1 MPHLIAQV
9 NIDPSRPIASAVLS
23 GSPNP
28 ATYGKIGNLNW
39 ETSQATTLANLKGI
53 TEFSGNPHVQELES
67 IFNKARTEYIKLDKD
82 LSTARIDLNT
92 KQESYN
98 FSPSTANAQALEAAV
113 KVESDINKKIDAQ
126 NQILSAVAP
135 IVTIVKTEVIAE
147 GGQRPLILDQ
157 NKGVVTR
164 ATEKAQNEPSY
175 KAISGAVQQYN
186 SGIKGEAN
194 LESIITN
201 IRGQNASGQRDGDK
215 NSDGFID
222 NSQISVKAAQEG
234 YKNAPEDVSKL
245 IEYAQKVQTMF
256 NEYAPVTEEFKA
268 NVIGEVL
275 NGSWERNALNEIAGK
290 GGIIE
295 SETQAR
301 TAADV
306 ALDGKI
312 TTEVTGLKA
321 ADVALDGKITNEVNV
336 RQAADLALDGKFTTE
351 VTGLKAAD
359 VALDG
364 KFTTEVTGLKVADA
378 ALGSQITTE
387 VTDRKSADVALDSKI
402 TTEVNGLKA
411 ADVALDTRITTEVNG
426 LKAADVALG
435 SQIAIEKQDRI
446 SADAA
451 TLIDAKQYTD
461 KGITAEAQ
469 ARIAGDSQT
478 LTSAKA
484 YTTEQVA
491 AEGDVRKA
499 ADLLLDEK
507 IIKESGER
515 KAAIIEEARQRIE
528 AIEKE
533 EKSRLAAIN
542 VVDKKFTEQV
552 DGLGRRV
559 LSLENRMS
567 SAENVLQDH
576 ETRLVGAEENIQQL
590 QRGVAMVAALQTPV
604 IEYGSNNAMKF
615 SMANYGSENGF
626 SFGYARRL
634 FKGFSADVEAATTS
648 QFEEAVIRG
657 GINFS
662 W

>member
-1 MPHLIAQV
+1 MKKNYWHAITIALGACAMPHLIAQV
-9 NIDPSRPIASAVLS
+9 NLDPSRPIASAVLS

-28 ATYGKIGNLNW
+28 ATYSKIGNLNW
-39 ETSQATTLANLKGI
+39 ETSQATTRANLTGI

-82 LSTARIDLNT
+82 LSGARADLNA
-92 KQESYN
+92 KQDSYN
-98 FSPSTANAQALEAAV
+98 SSPSTANAQSLEAAV
-113 KVESDINKKIDAQ
+113 KVESDINKKMDAQ

-135 IVTIVKTEVIAE
+135 IVTITKTEVIAE

-157 NKGVVTR
+157 NNGVVTR
-164 ATEKAQNEPSY
+164 ATDKAQNEPSY
-175 KAISGAVQQYN
+175 KAISGAIKQYN
-186 SGIKGEAN
+186 SGINVEAN
-194 LESIITN
+194 LESIVTT
-201 IRGQNASGQRDGDK
+201 IRSQDASGQRAGDK

-222 NSQISVKAAQEG
+222 ASQLSVKAAQEG

-295 SETQAR
+295 LETQAR
-301 TAADV
+301 VNSENKFA
-306 ALDGKI
+306 
-312 TTEVTGLKA
+312 TEVTGLKA
-321 ADVALDGKITNEVNV
+321 VDV
-336 RQAADLALDGKFTTE
+336 ALDGKFTTE

-359 VALDG
+359 VAL
-364 KFTTEVTGLKVADA
+364 
-378 ALGSQITTE
+378 
-387 VTDRKSADVALDSKI
+387 
-402 TTEVNGLKA
+402 
-411 ADVALDTRITTEVNG
+411 
-426 LKAADVALG
+426 G
-435 SQIAIEKQDRI
+435 SQIAIEKQERI

-461 KGITAEAQ
+461 KGLSAEAQ

-478 LTSAKA
+478 LISSKA

-491 AEGDVRKA
+491 AEGNVRKA
-499 ADLLLDEK
+499 ADDRLAEQ
-507 IIKESGER
+507 IIKESGDR

-533 EKSRLAAIN
+533 EKSRLAAIDA
-542 VVDKKFTEQV
+542 VDKRFTEAV
-552 DGLGRRV
+552 NGLGQRV
-559 LSLENRMS
+559 GSLENRMN
-567 SAENVLQDH
+567 SAENVLRNH

-590 QRGVAMVAALQTPV
+590 QRGVAMVASLQTPV
-604 IEYGSNNAMKF
+604 IEYGSDNAMKF

>member
-1 MPHLIAQV
+1 MRKNYWNAITIALGACAMPHLIAQV

-306 ALDGKI
+306 ALDGK
-312 TTEVTGLKA
+312 
-321 ADVALDGKITNEVNV
+321 
-336 RQAADLALDGKFTTE
+336 FTTE

-364 KFTTEVTGLKVADA
+364 KFTTEVT
-378 ALGSQITTE
+378 
-387 VTDRKSADVALDSKI
+387 
-402 TTEVNGLKA
+402 
-411 ADVALDTRITTEVNG
+411 G

>member
-1 MPHLIAQV
+1 MRKNYWNAITIALGACAMPHLIAQV
-9 NIDPSRPIASAVLS
+9 KLDPSRPIASAVLS

-39 ETSQATTLANLKGI
+39 ETSQATTQANLKGI

-82 LSTARIDLNT
+82 LSNARNDLNA
-92 KQESYN
+92 KQDSYN
-98 FSPSTANAQALEAAV
+98 SSPTTANAEALEAAV
-113 KVESDINKKIDAQ
+113 KVESNINKKIDAQ

-135 IVTIVKTEVIAE
+135 IVTIAKTEIIAE

-157 NKGVVTR
+157 NKGVVVR
-164 ATEKAQNEPSY
+164 ATERAQNEPSY

-194 LESIITN
+194 LESIVSN
-201 IRGQNASGQRDGDK
+201 IRGQIASGQRDGDK
-215 NSDGFID
+215 DSDGFID
-222 NSQISVKAAQEG
+222 ASQKSVKAAQEG
-234 YKNAPEDVSKL
+234 YNNAPEDVSKL
-245 IEYAQKVQTMF
+245 ISYAQNVQNMF

-290 GGIIE
+290 GGIID
-295 SETQAR
+295 SETQDR

-306 ALDGKI
+306 ALDVK
-312 TTEVTGLKA
+312 L
-321 ADVALDGKITNEVNV
+321 
-336 RQAADLALDGKFTTE
+336 
-351 VTGLKAAD
+351 
-359 VALDG
+359 
-364 KFTTEVTGLKVADA
+364 TTEVTGLKVADA

-469 ARIAGDSQT
+469 ARIAGDSLT

-484 YTTEQVA
+484 YTAEQVA
-491 AEGDVRKA
+491 AEGNVRKE

-559 LSLENRMS
+559 LSLENRMN

>member
-1 MPHLIAQV
+1 MRKNYWNAITIALGACAMPHLIAQV

-98 FSPSTANAQALEAAV
+98 SSPSTANAQALEAAV

-245 IEYAQKVQTMF
+245 IQYAQKVQDMF

-321 ADVALDGKITNEVNV
+321 ADVALDGKITTEVTGLK
-336 RQAADLALDGKFTTE
+336 AADLALDGKFTTE

-364 KFTTEVTGLKVADA
+364 KFTTEVT
-378 ALGSQITTE
+378 
-387 VTDRKSADVALDSKI
+387 
-402 TTEVNGLKA
+402 
-411 ADVALDTRITTEVNG
+411 G

-461 KGITAEAQ
+461 KGINAEVQ

>member
-1 MPHLIAQV
+1 MRKNYWNAITIALGACAMPHLIAQV

-98 FSPSTANAQALEAAV
+98 SSPSTANAQALEAAV

-222 NSQISVKAAQEG
+222 NSQISVKAAQDG

-306 ALDGKI
+306 ALDGK
-312 TTEVTGLKA
+312 
-321 ADVALDGKITNEVNV
+321 
-336 RQAADLALDGKFTTE
+336 FTTE

-364 KFTTEVTGLKVADA
+364 KFTTEVT
-378 ALGSQITTE
+378 
-387 VTDRKSADVALDSKI
+387 
-402 TTEVNGLKA
+402 
-411 ADVALDTRITTEVNG
+411 G

-576 ETRLVGAEENIQQL
+576 ETRLVGAEQNIQQL

>member
-1 MPHLIAQV
+1 MRKYYWNAITIALGACAMPHLIAQV

-39 ETSQATTLANLKGI
+39 ETSQAVTQANLKGI

-82 LSTARIDLNT
+82 LSSARSDLNT

-98 FSPSTANAQALEAAV
+98 SSPSTANAQALEAAV

-301 TAADV
+301 TAADL
-306 ALDGKI
+306 ALDGKITTEVTGLKAADVALASKI

-321 ADVALDGKITNEVNV
+321 ADVALDGKITTEVNV
-336 RQAADLALDGKFTTE
+336 RQAADL
-351 VTGLKAAD
+351 
-359 VALDG
+359 
-364 KFTTEVTGLKVADA
+364 
-378 ALGSQITTE
+378 
-387 VTDRKSADVALDSKI
+387 
-402 TTEVNGLKA
+402 
-411 ADVALDTRITTEVNG
+411 
-426 LKAADVALG
+426 ALG

-461 KGITAEAQ
+461 KGINAEAQ

-542 VVDKKFTEQV
+542 VIDKKFTEQV

-576 ETRLVGAEENIQQL
+576 ETRLVGAEQNIQQL

>member
-1 MPHLIAQV
+1 MRKNYWNAITIALGACAMPHLIAQV

-321 ADVALDGKITNEVNV
+321 ADVALASKITTEVTGLKAADVALDGKITNEVNV

-351 VTGLKAAD
+351 VT
-359 VALDG
+359 
-364 KFTTEVTGLKVADA
+364 
-378 ALGSQITTE
+378 
-387 VTDRKSADVALDSKI
+387 
-402 TTEVNGLKA
+402 
-411 ADVALDTRITTEVNG
+411 G

-461 KGITAEAQ
+461 KGINAEVQ

-507 IIKESGER
+507 IIKESSER

>member
-1 MPHLIAQV
+1 MRKNYWNAITIALGACAMPHLIAQV
-9 NIDPSRPIASAVLS
+9 NLDPSRPIASAVLS

-222 NSQISVKAAQEG
+222 NSQISVKAAQDG

-301 TAADV
+301 TAADL
-306 ALDGKI
+306 ALDGKITTEVTGLKAADVALASKI

-321 ADVALDGKITNEVNV
+321 ADVALDGKITTEVNV
-336 RQAADLALDGKFTTE
+336 RQAADL
-351 VTGLKAAD
+351 
-359 VALDG
+359 
-364 KFTTEVTGLKVADA
+364 
-378 ALGSQITTE
+378 
-387 VTDRKSADVALDSKI
+387 
-402 TTEVNGLKA
+402 
-411 ADVALDTRITTEVNG
+411 
-426 LKAADVALG
+426 ALG

-461 KGITAEAQ
+461 KGINAEAQ

-542 VVDKKFTEQV
+542 VIDKKFTEQV

>member
-1 MPHLIAQV
+1 M
-9 NIDPSRPIASAVLS
+9 
-23 GSPNP
+23 
-28 ATYGKIGNLNW
+28 
-39 ETSQATTLANLKGI
+39 
-53 TEFSGNPHVQELES
+53 
-67 IFNKARTEYIKLDKD
+67 
-82 LSTARIDLNT
+82 
-92 KQESYN
+92 
-98 FSPSTANAQALEAAV
+98 
-113 KVESDINKKIDAQ
+113 
-126 NQILSAVAP
+126 
-135 IVTIVKTEVIAE
+135 
-147 GGQRPLILDQ
+147 
-157 NKGVVTR
+157 
-164 ATEKAQNEPSY
+164 
-175 KAISGAVQQYN
+175 
-186 SGIKGEAN
+186 
-194 LESIITN
+194 
-201 IRGQNASGQRDGDK
+201 
-215 NSDGFID
+215 
-222 NSQISVKAAQEG
+222 
-234 YKNAPEDVSKL
+234 
-245 IEYAQKVQTMF
+245 
-256 NEYAPVTEEFKA
+256 
-268 NVIGEVL
+268 
-275 NGSWERNALNEIAGK
+275 
-290 GGIIE
+290 
-295 SETQAR
+295 
-301 TAADV
+301 
-306 ALDGKI
+306 
-312 TTEVTGLKA
+312 
-321 ADVALDGKITNEVNV
+321 
-336 RQAADLALDGKFTTE
+336 
-351 VTGLKAAD
+351 
-359 VALDG
+359 
-364 KFTTEVTGLKVADA
+364 
-378 ALGSQITTE
+378 
-387 VTDRKSADVALDSKI
+387 
-402 TTEVNGLKA
+402 
-411 ADVALDTRITTEVNG
+411 
-426 LKAADVALG
+426 G

>member
-1 MPHLIAQV
+1 
-9 NIDPSRPIASAVLS
+9 
-23 GSPNP
+23 
-28 ATYGKIGNLNW
+28 
-39 ETSQATTLANLKGI
+39 
-53 TEFSGNPHVQELES
+53 
-67 IFNKARTEYIKLDKD
+67 
-82 LSTARIDLNT
+82 
-92 KQESYN
+92 
-98 FSPSTANAQALEAAV
+98 
-113 KVESDINKKIDAQ
+113 
-126 NQILSAVAP
+126 
-135 IVTIVKTEVIAE
+135 
-147 GGQRPLILDQ
+147 
-157 NKGVVTR
+157 
-164 ATEKAQNEPSY
+164 
-175 KAISGAVQQYN
+175 
-186 SGIKGEAN
+186 
-194 LESIITN
+194 
-201 IRGQNASGQRDGDK
+201 
-215 NSDGFID
+215 
-222 NSQISVKAAQEG
+222 
-234 YKNAPEDVSKL
+234 
-245 IEYAQKVQTMF
+245 
-256 NEYAPVTEEFKA
+256 
-268 NVIGEVL
+268 
-275 NGSWERNALNEIAGK
+275 
-290 GGIIE
+290 
-295 SETQAR
+295 
-301 TAADV
+301 
-306 ALDGKI
+306 
-312 TTEVTGLKA
+312 
-321 ADVALDGKITNEVNV
+321 
-336 RQAADLALDGKFTTE
+336 

-364 KFTTEVTGLKVADA
+364 KFTTEVTGLKA
-378 ALGSQITTE
+378 
-387 VTDRKSADVALDSKI
+387 ADVALDSKI

-435 SQIAIEKQDRI
+435 SQIAIEKQERI
-446 SADAA
+446 SAVAA

-491 AEGDVRKA
+491 AEGNDRKE

-559 LSLENRMS
+559 FSLENRMN

>member
-1 MPHLIAQV
+1 
-9 NIDPSRPIASAVLS
+9 
-23 GSPNP
+23 
-28 ATYGKIGNLNW
+28 
-39 ETSQATTLANLKGI
+39 
-53 TEFSGNPHVQELES
+53 
-67 IFNKARTEYIKLDKD
+67 
-82 LSTARIDLNT
+82 
-92 KQESYN
+92 
-98 FSPSTANAQALEAAV
+98 
-113 KVESDINKKIDAQ
+113 
-126 NQILSAVAP
+126 
-135 IVTIVKTEVIAE
+135 VT
-147 GGQRPLILDQ
+147 GLQ
-157 NKGVVTR
+157 
-164 ATEKAQNEPSY
+164 
-175 KAISGAVQQYN
+175 
-186 SGIKGEAN
+186 
-194 LESIITN
+194 
-201 IRGQNASGQRDGDK
+201 
-215 NSDGFID
+215 
-222 NSQISVKAAQEG
+222 
-234 YKNAPEDVSKL
+234 
-245 IEYAQKVQTMF
+245 
-256 NEYAPVTEEFKA
+256 
-268 NVIGEVL
+268 
-275 NGSWERNALNEIAGK
+275 
-290 GGIIE
+290 
-295 SETQAR
+295 
-301 TAADV
+301 AADV
-306 ALDGKI
+306 ALGSKL
-312 TTEVTGLKA
+312 TTAVTDLKA
-321 ADVALDGKITNEVNV
+321 ADGVLDGK
-336 RQAADLALDGKFTTE
+336 LTT
-351 VTGLKAAD
+351 VTTAVTDLKAAD

-364 KFTTEVTGLKVADA
+364 KF
-378 ALGSQITTE
+378 
-387 VTDRKSADVALDSKI
+387 
-402 TTEVNGLKA
+402 
-411 ADVALDTRITTEVNG
+411 TTEVNG

-435 SQIAIEKQDRI
+435 SQIAIEKQERI
-446 SADAA
+446 SAVAA
-451 TLIDAKQYTD
+451 SLIDAKQYTD
-461 KGITAEAQ
+461 KGINAETQ
-469 ARIAGDSQT
+469 ARIVGDSLT

-491 AEGDVRKA
+491 AEGNVRKE

-559 LSLENRMS
+559 FSLENRMN

>member
-1 MPHLIAQV
+1 MRKNYWNAITIALGACAMPHLIAQV

-359 VALDG
+359 VAL
-364 KFTTEVTGLKVADA
+364 
-378 ALGSQITTE
+378 
-387 VTDRKSADVALDSKI
+387 
-402 TTEVNGLKA
+402 
-411 ADVALDTRITTEVNG
+411 
-426 LKAADVALG
+426 G

-461 KGITAEAQ
+461 KGINAEVQ

-507 IIKESGER
+507 IIKESSER

>member
-1 MPHLIAQV
+1 MRKNYWNAITIALGACAMPHLIAQV
-9 NIDPSRPIASAVLS
+9 NLDPSRPIASAVLS

-39 ETSQATTLANLKGI
+39 ETSQAMTQANLKGI

-82 LSTARIDLNT
+82 LTGARNDLNA
-92 KQESYN
+92 KQDSYN
-98 FSPSTANAQALEAAV
+98 SSPSTANAQALEAAV

-194 LESIITN
+194 LESIVTN
-201 IRGQNASGQRDGDK
+201 IRGQIASGQRAGDK

-222 NSQISVKAAQEG
+222 ASQLSVKAAQEG

-245 IEYAQKVQTMF
+245 ISYAQNVQNMF

-275 NGSWERNALNEIAGK
+275 NGSWERNAINDIAGK

-306 ALDGKI
+306 ALDGKL
-312 TTEVTGLKA
+312 TTEVDGLKA
-321 ADVALDGKITNEVNV
+321 ADVALGSK
-336 RQAADLALDGKFTTE
+336 LTTE
-351 VTGLKAAD
+351 VTGLQAADVALGSKLTTAVTDLKAADGVLDGKLTTVTTAVTDLKAAD

-364 KFTTEVTGLKVADA
+364 KF
-378 ALGSQITTE
+378 
-387 VTDRKSADVALDSKI
+387 
-402 TTEVNGLKA
+402 
-411 ADVALDTRITTEVNG
+411 TTEVNG

-435 SQIAIEKQDRI
+435 SQIAIEKQERI
-446 SADAA
+446 SAVAA
-451 TLIDAKQYTD
+451 SLIDAKQYTD
-461 KGITAEAQ
+461 KGINAETQ
-469 ARIAGDSQT
+469 ARIVGDSLT

-491 AEGDVRKA
+491 AEGNVRKE

-559 LSLENRMS
+559 FSLENRMN

>member
-1 MPHLIAQV
+1 MRKNYWNAITIALGACAMPHLIAQV
-9 NIDPSRPIASAVLS
+9 NLDPSRPIASAVLS

-39 ETSQATTLANLKGI
+39 ETSQAMTQANLKGI

-82 LSTARIDLNT
+82 LTGARNDLNA
-92 KQESYN
+92 KQDSYN
-98 FSPSTANAQALEAAV
+98 SSPSTANAQALEAAV

-194 LESIITN
+194 LESIVTN
-201 IRGQNASGQRDGDK
+201 IRGQIASGQRAGDK

-222 NSQISVKAAQEG
+222 ASQLSVKAAQEG

-245 IEYAQKVQTMF
+245 ISYAQNVQNMF

-275 NGSWERNALNEIAGK
+275 NGSWERNAINDIAGK

-306 ALDGKI
+306 ALDGKL
-312 TTEVTGLKA
+312 TTVTTAVTDLKT
-321 ADVALDGKITNEVNV
+321 ADGVLDGK
-336 RQAADLALDGKFTTE
+336 LTT
-351 VTGLKAAD
+351 VTTAVTDLKAAD

-364 KFTTEVTGLKVADA
+364 KF
-378 ALGSQITTE
+378 
-387 VTDRKSADVALDSKI
+387 
-402 TTEVNGLKA
+402 
-411 ADVALDTRITTEVNG
+411 TTEVNG

-435 SQIAIEKQDRI
+435 SQIAIEKQERI
-446 SADAA
+446 SAVAA
-451 TLIDAKQYTD
+451 SLIDAKQYTD
-461 KGITAEAQ
+461 KGINAETQ
-469 ARIAGDSQT
+469 ARIVGDSLT

-491 AEGDVRKA
+491 AEGNVRKE

-559 LSLENRMS
+559 FSLENRMN

>member
-1 MPHLIAQV
+1 MRKNYWNAITIALGACAMPHLIAQV

-306 ALDGKI
+306 ALDGK
-312 TTEVTGLKA
+312 
-321 ADVALDGKITNEVNV
+321 
-336 RQAADLALDGKFTTE
+336 FTTE

-364 KFTTEVTGLKVADA
+364 KFTTEVT
-378 ALGSQITTE
+378 
-387 VTDRKSADVALDSKI
+387 
-402 TTEVNGLKA
+402 
-411 ADVALDTRITTEVNG
+411 G

-461 KGITAEAQ
+461 KGINAEAQ

-542 VVDKKFTEQV
+542 VIDKKFTEQV

-576 ETRLVGAEENIQQL
+576 ETRLVGAEQNIQQL

>member
-1 MPHLIAQV
+1 MRKNYWNAITIALGACAMPHLIAQV

-98 FSPSTANAQALEAAV
+98 SSPSTANAQALEAAV

-245 IEYAQKVQTMF
+245 IQYAQKVQDMF

-321 ADVALDGKITNEVNV
+321 AD
-336 RQAADLALDGKFTTE
+336 LALDGKFTTE
-351 VTGLKAAD
+351 VT
-359 VALDG
+359 
-364 KFTTEVTGLKVADA
+364 
-378 ALGSQITTE
+378 
-387 VTDRKSADVALDSKI
+387 
-402 TTEVNGLKA
+402 
-411 ADVALDTRITTEVNG
+411 G

-461 KGITAEAQ
+461 KGINAEVQ

>member
-1 MPHLIAQV
+1 MRKNYWNAITIALGACAMPHLIAQV
-9 NIDPSRPIASAVLS
+9 NLDPSRPIASAVLS

-39 ETSQATTLANLKGI
+39 ETSQAMTQANLKGI

-82 LSTARIDLNT
+82 LTGARNDLNA
-92 KQESYN
+92 KQDSYN
-98 FSPSTANAQALEAAV
+98 SSPSTANAQALEAAV

-194 LESIITN
+194 LESIVTN
-201 IRGQNASGQRDGDK
+201 IRGQIASGQRAGDK

-222 NSQISVKAAQEG
+222 ASQLSVKAAQEG

-245 IEYAQKVQTMF
+245 ISYAQNVQNMF

-275 NGSWERNALNEIAGK
+275 NGSWERNAINDIAGK

-306 ALDGKI
+306 ALDGKL
-312 TTEVTGLKA
+312 TTVTTAVTDLKT
-321 ADVALDGKITNEVNV
+321 ADGVLDGKLTTVTTAV
-336 RQAADLALDGKFTTE
+336 TDLKTADGVLDGKLTT
-351 VTGLKAAD
+351 VTTA
-359 VALDG
+359 
-364 KFTTEVTGLKVADA
+364 
-378 ALGSQITTE
+378 
-387 VTDRKSADVALDSKI
+387 VTD
-402 TTEVNGLKA
+402 
-411 ADVALDTRITTEVNG
+411 

-435 SQIAIEKQDRI
+435 SQIAIEKQERI
-446 SADAA
+446 SAVAA
-451 TLIDAKQYTD
+451 SLIDAKQYTD
-461 KGITAEAQ
+461 KGINAETQ
-469 ARIAGDSQT
+469 ARIVGDSLT

-491 AEGDVRKA
+491 AEGNVRKE

-559 LSLENRMS
+559 FSLENRMN

>member
-1 MPHLIAQV
+1 MRKNYWNAITIALGACAMPHLIAQV
-9 NIDPSRPIASAVLS
+9 NLDPSRPIASAVLS

-39 ETSQATTLANLKGI
+39 ETSQAMTQANLKGI

-82 LSTARIDLNT
+82 LTGARNDLNA
-92 KQESYN
+92 KQDSYN
-98 FSPSTANAQALEAAV
+98 SSPSTANAQALEAAV

-194 LESIITN
+194 LESIVTN
-201 IRGQNASGQRDGDK
+201 IRGQIASGQRAGDK

-222 NSQISVKAAQEG
+222 ASQLSVKAAQEG

-245 IEYAQKVQTMF
+245 ISYAQNVQNMF

-275 NGSWERNALNEIAGK
+275 NGSWERNAINDIAGK

-306 ALDGKI
+306 ALDGKL
-312 TTEVTGLKA
+312 TTVTTAVTDLKT
-321 ADVALDGKITNEVNV
+321 ADGVLDGK
-336 RQAADLALDGKFTTE
+336 LTT
-351 VTGLKAAD
+351 VTTA
-359 VALDG
+359 
-364 KFTTEVTGLKVADA
+364 
-378 ALGSQITTE
+378 
-387 VTDRKSADVALDSKI
+387 VTD
-402 TTEVNGLKA
+402 
-411 ADVALDTRITTEVNG
+411 

-435 SQIAIEKQDRI
+435 SQIAIEKQERI
-446 SADAA
+446 SAVAA
-451 TLIDAKQYTD
+451 SLIDAKQYTD
-461 KGITAEAQ
+461 KGINAETQ
-469 ARIAGDSQT
+469 ARIVGDSLT

-491 AEGDVRKA
+491 AEGNVRKE

-559 LSLENRMS
+559 FSLENRMN

>member
-1 MPHLIAQV
+1 MRKNYWNAITIALGACAMPHLIAQV
-9 NIDPSRPIASAVLS
+9 NLDPSRPIASAVLS

-39 ETSQATTLANLKGI
+39 ETSQAMTQANLKGI

-82 LSTARIDLNT
+82 LTGARNDLNA
-92 KQESYN
+92 KQDSYN
-98 FSPSTANAQALEAAV
+98 SSPSTANAQALEAAV

-194 LESIITN
+194 LESIVTN
-201 IRGQNASGQRDGDK
+201 IRGQIASGQRAGDK

-222 NSQISVKAAQEG
+222 ASQLSVKAAQEG

-245 IEYAQKVQTMF
+245 ISYAQNVQNMF

-275 NGSWERNALNEIAGK
+275 NGSWERNAINDIAGK

-306 ALDGKI
+306 ALDGKL
-312 TTEVTGLKA
+312 TTVTTAVTDLKT
-321 ADVALDGKITNEVNV
+321 ADGVLDGK
-336 RQAADLALDGKFTTE
+336 LTT
-351 VTGLKAAD
+351 VTTAVTDLKAAD

-364 KFTTEVTGLKVADA
+364 KF
-378 ALGSQITTE
+378 
-387 VTDRKSADVALDSKI
+387 
-402 TTEVNGLKA
+402 
-411 ADVALDTRITTEVNG
+411 TTEVNG

-435 SQIAIEKQDRI
+435 SQIAIEKQERI
-446 SADAA
+446 SAVAA
-451 TLIDAKQYTD
+451 SLIDAKQYTD
-461 KGITAEAQ
+461 KGINAETQ
-469 ARIAGDSQT
+469 ARIVGDSLT

-491 AEGDVRKA
+491 AEGNVRKEV
-499 ADLLLDEK
+499 DLLLDEK

-559 LSLENRMS
+559 FSLENRMN

-626 SFGYARRL
+626 SFGYVRRL